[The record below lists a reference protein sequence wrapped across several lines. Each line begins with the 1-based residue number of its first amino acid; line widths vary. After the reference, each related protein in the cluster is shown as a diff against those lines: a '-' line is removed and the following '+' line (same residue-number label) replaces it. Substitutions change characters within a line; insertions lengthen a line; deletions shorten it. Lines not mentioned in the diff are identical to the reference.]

1 VFMSNIRNFTKKHRK
16 ILLAVVIMLCFG
28 VVGSF
33 AKGAQTQQQQGITPE
48 ILEAYD
54 QAVTDAYAANGEADT
69 WSYEVASSMAS
80 LLSYVY
86 SLYYQAFGQ
95 VSATDSTTATGYYLK
110 SLSYMEDAMEAYER
124 TIETMPEETDNATK
138 VNTYASYA
146 ELAFITGHN
155 DKAAAAYE
163 TAMGIEKTTNLVLSY
178 ASYLA
183 TAENPTASVT
193 YLTEYLNELPAE
205 SEDRAA
211 VEGYIEYYTSYAE
224 YLAGLESETEG
235 EGEGET
241 EGEGEGENAAN

>member
-1 VFMSNIRNFTKKHRK
+1 MFMTNIRNFTQHHRK
-16 ILLAVVIMLCFG
+16 LLLVVVIMLCFG

-33 AKGAQTQQQQGITPE
+33 AAGSKTQQQSGITPE
-48 ILEAYD
+48 VLEAYD
-54 QAVTDAYAANGEADT
+54 KAVTDAYAANGEADT

-124 TIETMPEETDNATK
+124 SIETMPAETPNATK

-146 ELAFITGHN
+146 ELAFITGNN
-155 DKAAAAYE
+155 DKAAAAYD
-163 TAMGIEKTTNLVLSY
+163 TAMAIEKTTNLVLSY

-193 YLTEYLNELPAE
+193 YLTEYLNELPAD

-211 VEGYIEYYTSYAE
+211 VEGYIEYYTAYAE
-224 YLAGLESETEG
+224 YLADVEAEASK
-235 EGEGET
+235 GEGET
-241 EGEGEGENAAN
+241 EGEGETDAK